1 MIETITDVL
10 LEISLNE
17 GFQANRQAI
26 IDLVKD
32 KRFCAF
38 YYEGDEQGDPGHEE
52 KGWRTDVQVVCYGKG
67 YRDSHSGKVL
77 NDDEYI
83 RAWIG
88 VNSKS
93 ASAKKTGRAHR
104 PKPGWRMFAVSRI
117 RNWNLSS
124 QKNFTQ
130 PPASNFNS
138 GGDGNIA
145 TIIAIADFTPGKSD
159 APDDLRKGGPKKP
172 KSPNDKKPLGKEKEP
187 KKPVPLT
194 PSLSTP
200 DKEEE
205 PDDTPEKPEPKQH
218 YASTRTPKPVV
229 KYRNGK
235 PVVKYRNGK
244 PVITVRENFDNIVI
258 GIIKDFIN
266 D

>member
-10 LEISLNE
+10 LEINLNE

-38 YYEGDEQGDPGHEE
+38 YYEGDEAGDPGHEE
-52 KGWRTDVQVVCYGKG
+52 KGWRTDVQVVCYGRG
-67 YRDSHSGKVL
+67 YRDSHSGNVL
-77 NDDEYI
+77 NNEEYI

-88 VNSKS
+88 PNSKS
-93 ASAKKTGRAHR
+93 ASAKKTGRANR
-104 PKPGWRMFAVSRI
+104 PKPGWRMFHLDRI
-117 RNWNLSS
+117 KNWNLSS

-159 APDDLRKGGPKKP
+159 APDDLRKGVPKKP

-200 DKEEE
+200 DKEE

-218 YASTRTPKPVV
+218 YASTRTPKPVI

-244 PVITVRENFDNIVI
+244 PVVTVRENFENIVI
-258 GIIKDFIN
+258 SIIKDFIN